1 MGGAHGGQADGR
13 YTFFLEVD
21 RCSGCEACVVAC
33 MDQNDLEGK
42 RKEDAWRTVIA
53 LESAGVPAGRSGGGP
68 GEAAEEAAVGAGGGS
83 AGGPAITFVSLACM
97 HCGDAPCVL
106 SCPTGALGRDEAIGS
121 VVVDQSRCMGCR
133 SCAMACPFG
142 VPRFG
147 RNGRM
152 EKCDLCAVRVEYGF
166 EPACVRVCST
176 KALRFGFENDV
187 SAAVQRRAAERL
199 AQGHS

>member
-1 MGGAHGGQADGR
+1 MGGARRGQADGR
-13 YTFFLEVD
+13 YTFFLEVE

-42 RKEDAWRTVIA
+42 RKENAWRTVIA
-53 LESAGVPAGRSGGGP
+53 LESAGGPAGRSGGRLEG
-68 GEAAEEAAVGAGGGS
+68 AAEGAPGG
-83 AGGPAITFVSLACM
+83 AAITFVSLACM

-147 RNGRM
+147 RTGRM
-152 EKCDLCAVRVEYGF
+152 EKCDLCAVRVEHGF
-166 EPACVRVCST
+166 EPACVRVCPT
-176 KALRFGFENDV
+176 KALRFGIENDV

>member
-1 MGGAHGGQADGR
+1 MGGARGGQADGR
-13 YTFFLEVD
+13 YTFFLEVE

-53 LESAGVPAGRSGGGP
+53 LESAGGSTGRSGGRPQGAGEKA
-68 GEAAEEAAVGAGGGS
+68 GEAAAEGA
-83 AGGPAITFVSLACM
+83 AITFVSLACM
-97 HCGDAPCVL
+97 HCGDAPCL
-106 SCPTGALGRDEAIGS
+106 PSCPTGALGRDEAIGS

-166 EPACVRVCST
+166 EPACVRVCPT
-176 KALRFGFENDV
+176 KALRFGIENDV
-187 SAAVQRRAAERL
+187 SAGVQRRAAGRL

>member
-1 MGGAHGGQADGR
+1 MGGARGGQADGR
-13 YTFFLEVD
+13 YTFFLDVE

-42 RKEDAWRTVIA
+42 RKENAWRTVIA
-53 LESAGVPAGRSGGGP
+53 LESAGGPAVAGAADVATSG
-68 GEAAEEAAVGAGGGS
+68 A
-83 AGGPAITFVSLACM
+83 AITFVSLACM

-121 VVVDQSRCMGCR
+121 VVVDQARCMGCH

-152 EKCDLCAVRVEYGF
+152 EKCDLCAVRVEYGL
-166 EPACVRVCST
+166 EPACVRVCPT
-176 KALRFGFENDV
+176 KALRFGLENDV